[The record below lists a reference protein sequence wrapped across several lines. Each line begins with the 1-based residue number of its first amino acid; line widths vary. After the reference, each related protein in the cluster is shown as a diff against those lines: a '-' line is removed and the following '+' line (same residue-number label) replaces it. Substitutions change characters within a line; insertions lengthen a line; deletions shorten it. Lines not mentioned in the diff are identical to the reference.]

1 VLSALRGGA
10 DFWDNP
16 RYRTILFLWQ
26 AILAGYVWVW
36 WLETRNPWFW
46 RIVLMEVDFLLIFT
60 HWYGSRYY
68 HWAGQMPFPLMVAV
82 ILGLWGVILGL
93 GWWLDKRRA

>member
-1 VLSALRGGA
+1 
-10 DFWDNP
+10 
-16 RYRTILFLWQ
+16 
-26 AILAGYVWVW
+26 
-36 WLETRNPWFW
+36 
-46 RIVLMEVDFLLIFT
+46 MEVVFLLIFT